1 MLSKRFLG
9 VMTSMFLLASVGGT
23 STAKISNSLPLDK
36 SSYLAQSF
44 ESAGSPVDLS
54 IANEEKI
61 IQMLKNEGKIPKDAS
76 YEEAQ
81 KIYHQYMQDAAK
93 ANGSLKPSKMD
104 SELKAKQNE
113 RVQKYN
119 FEQSKPDTTPK
130 KVNVLVLLVNYSDYS
145 FNQIDPEKD
154 NTDMYYKDFSKQHY
168 TDMLFGA
175 NGYAGPDGQNLISA
189 KQYYAQQSGG
199 SLDFEGTVAGPY
211 TLPKTAAYYGAQV
224 GGSND
229 ARPRSAIKDAL
240 IEAAKDSSLNLGDYD
255 KEDIY
260 DLDGDG
266 NYNEPDGLIDYLMV
280 IHAGVGQEAGG
291 GRLGSDAIW
300 SHSWDLGGVFTIPGT
315 STDVPYW
322 KGKLGA
328 FHYTIEP
335 EDGATGVFAHEFGH
349 NLGLPDEYDVAY
361 SSPSGEPI
369 SYWSIMSS
377 GSWGGQLPGTEPTG
391 FSPYARQMFQALYGG
406 NWQKQIT
413 LDFNNISAAGTRV
426 DLRQAD
432 EQGQAV
438 RINLPDRVMKT
449 VAPVQGAKEYFG
461 GKADDLNNSMVT
473 EIDLSNKQTAKLQ
486 FSTWFDIEQDY
497 DYAYVQV
504 KPEGSTTWVNIPSTI
519 TTTTDPYQANQGN
532 GITGNSN
539 GWQDVEFNLDQFA
552 GQKIQLAF
560 SYITDG
566 GVSKE
571 GFYVDNINVLADGTS
586 IFSDDVEGT
595 PKFDIS
601 GGFKVSNGTSSAKN
615 YYLIEWRN
623 HHGVDMGL
631 AHVSSLGQL
640 IPYSPGMVVWY
651 VDESYT
657 DNLTGVHP
665 GEGYLG
671 IVDADQNDMIWNYT
685 NGAPSLFA
693 SGKYNMHDA
702 AFSMKKEA
710 TLSVSVTD
718 GKGLR
723 TVTDTNI
730 FTEPKFDDSTSYLNP
745 VIPTLG
751 RNIPKLG
758 LKIQISN
765 QASDN
770 SSASIIIKK

>member
-9 VMTSMFLLASVGGT
+9 VMTSLFLLASVGGT
-23 STAKISNSLPLDK
+23 STARMYNSLVPDQVNTIGQ
-36 SSYLAQSF
+36 AF
-44 ESAGSPVDLS
+44 ESTGAPVDLS

-61 IQMLKNEGKIPKDAS
+61 IQMLKNEGKISKDAS
-76 YEEAQ
+76 YEQAQ
-81 KIYHQYMQDAAK
+81 KIYLQYMQEAAK
-93 ANGSLKPSKMD
+93 ANGNLKPSKMD
-104 SELKAKQNE
+104 SQLKAKQNQA
-113 RVQKYN
+113 VQKYK
-119 FEQSKPDTTPK
+119 FDQSKPDTNPK
-130 KVNVLVLLVNYSDYS
+130 KVNVLVLLVNYNDYS
-145 FNQIDPEKD
+145 FNQIDPKVD

-211 TLPKTAAYYGAQV
+211 TLPKNAAYYGAQN

-229 ARPRSAIKDAL
+229 IRPRNAIADAL
-240 IEAAKDSSLNLGDYD
+240 KAAAKDPSINLGDYD

-260 DLDGDG
+260 DIDGDG
-266 NYNEPDGLIDYLMV
+266 NYNEPDGIIDYLMV

-300 SHSWDLGGVFTIPGT
+300 SHSWDLGGIYKIPGT
-315 STDVPYW
+315 STNVPYW
-322 KGKLGA
+322 GGSLGA
-328 FHYTIEP
+328 YHYTIEP

-349 NLGLPDEYDVAY
+349 NLGLPDEYDTAY
-361 SSPSGEPI
+361 SSASGEPI

-377 GSWGGQLPGTEPTG
+377 GSWAGKVPGTEPSG
-391 FSPYARQMFQALYGG
+391 FSPYAKQMFQALYGG
-406 NWQKQIT
+406 NWQKQTT
-413 LDFNNISAAGTRV
+413 LDFNNISTAGARI

-438 RINLPDRVMKT
+438 RINLPDKVTHT
-449 VAPVQGAKEYFG
+449 VAPVQGKKEYFG

-486 FSTWFDIEQDY
+486 FSTWYDIEQDF
-497 DYAYVQV
+497 DYAYIQV
-504 KPEGSTTWVNIPSTI
+504 KQAGASQWVNIPSTI
-519 TTTTDPYQANQGN
+519 TTTADPNGSNQGN
-532 GITGNSN
+532 GITGISN
-539 GWQDVEFNLDQFA
+539 GWKDVEFNLDQFA

-560 SYITDG
+560 SYVTDA
-566 GVSKE
+566 GVSKT
-571 GFYVDNINVLADGTS
+571 GFFVDNINVIADGTS
-586 IFSDDVEGT
+586 ILSDDVEGT

-601 GGFKVSNGTSSAKN
+601 GGFTVSDGTSSAKQ

-623 HHGVDMGL
+623 HHGVDTGL
-631 AHVSSLGQL
+631 AHISSLGQAFS
-640 IPYSPGMVVWY
+640 YDPGMVVWY

-671 IVDADQNDMIWNYT
+671 IVDADQNDLLWNYT
-685 NGAPSLFA
+685 NGAASLFA
-693 SGKYNMHDA
+693 SGKYQMHDA
-702 AFSMKKEA
+702 AFSMKKES
-710 TLSVSVTD
+710 TFTVNITD
-718 GKGLR
+718 AKGLR
-723 TVTDTNI
+723 TVTDTNL
-730 FTEPKFDDSTSYLNP
+730 FTEPKFDDSKSYLNDALP
-745 VIPTLG
+745 TIGRDIP
-751 RNIPKLG
+751 NLG

-765 QASDN
+765 QANDN
-770 SSASIIIKK
+770 SSATLIIKK